1 MSGAS
6 SIIAAPGGF
15 DGVRAGAVVY
25 WSLRGSLDVA
35 ALTQVWEDAELPLEI
50 LLHPPSPDA
59 ALSRA
64 VRTLASPR
72 TLVRPL
78 EGRNGYAVV
87 QERAAKDGVLHST
100 EFSVRQTVAG
110 RLEFL
115 VPGYS
120 WMSTGGVQGSVA
132 EAAVCRR
139 AHSVQIAYE
148 KALGEAAPED
158 VGGWLVR
165 LALKYLDGVGLR
177 DAGGFYYIPPA
188 HVASW
193 ESVKRAVRAV
203 SNHKLQ
209 QIDAMRSEDVVDAV
223 LDAVDEEA
231 QVFVEK
237 TFSELADEMGVRA
250 LRTRIARAE
259 QVEAKVRRYEGLL
272 GVRLEKLRERV
283 GECQAAVAAAILRAE
298 AETEAA

>member
-1 MSGAS
+1 VSGAS

-25 WSLRGSLDVA
+25 WSLRGSLDVS
-35 ALTQVWEDAELPLEI
+35 ALTQVWEDAELPPEI

-78 EGRNGYAVV
+78 EGRKGYALVH
-87 QERAAKDGVLHST
+87 ERAKGDDLEHVVGL
-100 EFSVRQTVAG
+100 SVRLDAVG
-110 RLEFL
+110 RLQFL
-115 VPGYS
+115 CHKHGNWLS
-120 WMSTGGVQGSVA
+120 LGRDTFGDTAALKQAQAVQ
-132 EAAVCRR
+132 AAYD
-139 AHSVQIAYE
+139 Q
-148 KALGEAAPED
+148 ALGEAAPED

-165 LALKYLDGVGLR
+165 IALKYLDGVGLR

-203 SNHKLQ
+203 SSHKLQ

-250 LRTRIARAE
+250 LRTRVKRAE

-272 GVRLEKLRERV
+272 GMRLEKLRERV